1 MSPPGRSLGRLVGRS
16 VGSGRAFDFLC
27 WWCSVWGRLRGLGLW
42 VSLSPDIGFYGRP
55 AFVRVS
61 SSVMG
66 AVCACLLARH
76 LRRVAPRFS
85 CPGLFVC
92 LVLARARCGIAGGST
107 RLLAVI
113 TRVPPRLA
121 VRCALFS
128 VFVGVGCFSGDNKI
142 GRLFGGASLWGFA
155 FGLRLRARPT
165 PRLDAEPVGHA
176 CGGSRIRACPTKHRR
191 HTAVVFTT
199 KRRRRAVCW
208 RASCCICGDRPR
220 PHTESGF
227 PSVALLIVNYCYR
240 VLLRNNNNKT
250 I

>member
-1 MSPPGRSLGRLVGRS
+1 MV
-16 VGSGRAFDFLC
+16 V
-27 WWCSVWGRLRGLGLW
+27 CSVWGRLRRLGLW
-42 VSLSPDIGFYGRP
+42 VSLPPDIGFYGRP

-61 SSVMG
+61 SSVMD
-66 AVCACLLARH
+66 AVCVCLLARL

-113 TRVPPRLA
+113 TRVPSRLA

-155 FGLRLRARPT
+155 FGLRLRARPN
-165 PRLDAEPVGHA
+165 PRLDSEPTGDVWGR
-176 CGGSRIRACPTKHRR
+176 SRIPHKTPTAHRGR
-191 HTAVVFTT
+191 
-199 KRRRRAVCW
+199 
-208 RASCCICGDRPR
+208 ICRGTP
-220 PHTESGF
+220 PCGVLEGF
-227 PSVALLIVNYCYR
+227 LLH
-240 VLLRNNNNKT
+240 LL
-250 I
+250 